1 MRLTSRA
8 SASYSN
14 PFIRGAQVLKTTT
27 LTVWDRNL
35 QLAVYS
41 MIIYVPWA
49 IWESPGDPFHGWSP
63 ITLTVALLGALGGI
77 LVAMV
82 IKYADGL
89 AKNMATA
96 SSIVITTAAG
106 HLLFAGPMNTPIV
119 LGSIIVIVSGY
130 NYNSVQ

>member
-63 ITLTVALLGALGGI
+63 ITLMVALLGALGGI

-89 AKNMATA
+89 AKR
-96 SSIVITTAAG
+96 AAADAE
-106 HLLFAGPMNTPIV
+106 FN
-119 LGSIIVIVSGY
+119 GSGR
-130 NYNSVQ
+130 SVQKMALELYRAQGGSESLRRSPLVGQNLGVG

>member
-1 MRLTSRA
+1 MRLPSCA

-14 PFIRGAQVLKTTT
+14 PCIRRAQVLKTTT

-106 HLLFAGPMNTPIV
+106 HLLFTGPMNTPIV